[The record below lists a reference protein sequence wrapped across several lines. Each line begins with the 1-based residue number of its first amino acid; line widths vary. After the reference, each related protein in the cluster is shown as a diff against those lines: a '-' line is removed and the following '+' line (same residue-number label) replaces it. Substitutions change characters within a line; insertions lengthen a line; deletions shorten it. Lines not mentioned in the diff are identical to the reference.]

1 LKTPARETILLF
13 TKKLTTMRKTF
24 FLWLFIA
31 AAFIASGQ
39 GKTLYEV
46 NIVKPKVGM
55 RSTFETKWKAH
66 LAQFHKT
73 DDKRKVYEVVSGPH
87 SGEYHIVEGPISY
100 ADMDTERPNG
110 KEHGLDLEKNFS
122 PYLEPNS
129 MNATFRWDDTASFN
143 GKVEATKFQVTV
155 THVKWNMITE
165 TIRESRRGSLIN
177 AKLNQANNTPL
188 RFSTNVYTKIMSGSD
203 PVRVTIRN
211 LKDGFKEL
219 ETDYYGPNPMAN
231 QPNAFRDA
239 YIKDYGYDAW
249 DARQK
254 VLDNNAN
261 VASREVY
268 LMILRKDLSS
278 E

>member
-1 LKTPARETILLF
+1 MK
-13 TKKLTTMRKTF
+13 KTF

-31 AAFIASGQ
+31 VAFFASGQ
-39 GKTLYEV
+39 GKTLYTV
-46 NIVKPKVGM
+46 NFVKPKPGM
-55 RSTFETKWKAH
+55 KSAFEASWKKH
-66 LAQFHKT
+66 LATYHKT
-73 DDKRKVYEVVSGPH
+73 EDKRMVYEVMSGPH
-87 SGEYHIVEGPISY
+87 QGEFHIVEGPIAY
-100 ADMDTERPNG
+100 ADMDAEKPNA
-110 KEHGLDLEKNFS
+110 KEHGLDLEKNFF
-122 PYLEPNS
+122 PMLENER
-129 MNATFRWDDTASFN
+129 MNATYRWDDTASFN
-143 GKVEATKFQVTV
+143 GKVTAEKFQVTV

-177 AKLNQANNTPL
+177 AKLSQANNVPL
-188 RFSTNVYTKIMSGSD
+188 RFSVNVYTQIMSGSN
-203 PVRVTIRN
+203 PVRVSIRN

-219 ETDYYGPNPMAN
+219 EADYYGPNPMAN

-261 VASREVY
+261 VESREIF
-268 LMILRKDLSS
+268 LMKLRKDLSS

>member
-1 LKTPARETILLF
+1 
-13 TKKLTTMRKTF
+13 MRKTF
-24 FLWLFIA
+24 FLWLFVA
-31 AAFIASGQ
+31 AAFFANGQ

-46 NIVKPKVGM
+46 NFVKPKAGM
-55 RSTFETKWKAH
+55 RSTFEANWKAH
-66 LAQFHKT
+66 LAKFHKT
-73 DDKRKVYEVVSGPH
+73 EDKRTVFEVLSGPH
-87 SGEYHIVEGPISY
+87 SGEYHIVEGPIAY
-100 ADMDTERPNG
+100 ADMDTERPNA

-122 PYLEPNS
+122 PFLEPNS
-129 MNATFRWDDTASFN
+129 MNATYRWDDTASFN
-143 GKVEATKFQVTV
+143 GKVQAEKLQVIV

-177 AKLNQANNTPL
+177 AKINPSS
-188 RFSTNVYTKIMSGSD
+188 RFSVNVYTQIWSGSG
-203 PVRVTIRN
+203 PVRVSIRN

-219 ETDYYGPNPMAN
+219 EADYYGPNTTP
-231 QPNAFRDA
+231 PNAFRDA

-261 VASREVY
+261 VESREVFI
-268 LMILRKDLSS
+268 MKLRKDLSS

>member
-1 LKTPARETILLF
+1 MK
-13 TKKLTTMRKTF
+13 KTF
-24 FLWLFIA
+24 FLGLFFA
-31 AAFIASGQ
+31 AAFLANGQ

-46 NIVKPKVGM
+46 NFVKPKTGM
-55 RSTFETKWKAH
+55 KSTFEANWKAH
-66 LAQFHKT
+66 LAKFHKT
-73 DDKRKVYEVVSGPH
+73 DDKRLVYEVLSGPH

-100 ADMDTERPNG
+100 ADMDIDRPNA

-122 PYLEPNS
+122 PLLEPNS
-129 MNATFRWDDTASFN
+129 MNGTYRWDDTASFN
-143 GKVEATKFQVTV
+143 GQVTADKFQVTI

-165 TIRESRRGSLIN
+165 TIRESRRGSLIF
-177 AKLNQANNTPL
+177 AKINPAS
-188 RFSTNVYTKIMSGSD
+188 RFSANVFTQIWSGSD
-203 PVRVTIRN
+203 PVRVSIRN

-219 ETDYYGPNPMAN
+219 ETDYYGPNTTP
-231 QPNAFRDA
+231 PNAFRDA

-261 VASREVY
+261 VESREIFI
-268 LMILRKDLSS
+268 MKLRKDLSS

>member
-1 LKTPARETILLF
+1 
-13 TKKLTTMRKTF
+13 MRKTF

-31 AAFIASGQ
+31 VAFLANGQ
-39 GKTLYEV
+39 GKTLYKV
-46 NIVKPKVGM
+46 NIVKPKAGM
-55 RSTFETKWKAH
+55 KSTFETNWKAH
-66 LAQFHKT
+66 LAKFHKT
-73 DDKRKVYEVVSGPH
+73 DDKRMVYEVVSGPR
-87 SGEYHIVEGPISY
+87 SGEYHIVEGPIAY
-100 ADMDTERPNG
+100 ADMDVERPNA

-122 PYLEPNS
+122 PLLEPNS
-129 MNATFRWDDTASFN
+129 MSAIYRWDDTASFN
-143 GKVEATKFQVTV
+143 GNVTAEKFQVTIN
-155 THVKWNMITE
+155 HIKWNMITE

-177 AKLNQANNTPL
+177 AKISKANNVPL
-188 RFSTNVYTKIMSGSD
+188 RFSANVYTQIMSGSD
-203 PVRVTIRN
+203 PVRVSIRN

-219 ETDYYGPNPMAN
+219 EADYYGPNPMAN

-261 VASREVY
+261 IESREIF
-268 LMILRKDLSS
+268 LMKLRKDLSS